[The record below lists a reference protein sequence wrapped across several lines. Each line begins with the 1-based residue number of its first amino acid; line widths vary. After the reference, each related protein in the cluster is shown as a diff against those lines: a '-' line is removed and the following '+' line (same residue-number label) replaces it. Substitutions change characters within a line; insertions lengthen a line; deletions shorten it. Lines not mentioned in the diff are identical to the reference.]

1 MSGLK
6 GKIVLI
12 TGASSGIGRGT
23 AVHFATFGC
32 KLSLVAR
39 NLDHL
44 KAVAEECKTSGAE
57 EVFYAS
63 HDLATEAGCV
73 ASVEETVQ
81 HFGGA
86 NELNLINNFII
97 FFSLFYL
104 GNYLSVVTLN
114 VD

>member
-73 ASVEETVQ
+73 ASVQ
-81 HFGGA
+81 HFGGT
-86 NELNLINNFII
+86 NELNLITNFII